1 MEIILFSAN
10 VHQCN
15 IEFSVVHLS
24 LLFFLLYFFLIVI
37 QATVV
42 VDSIKRIDAVPVDLC
57 EWKITTEHPM
67 PTIISQNTLRTFEA
81 EMLKIVLT

>member
-1 MEIILFSAN
+1 M
-10 VHQCN
+10 
-15 IEFSVVHLS
+15 
-24 LLFFLLYFFLIVI
+24 
-37 QATVV
+37 